1 MKNLLFI
8 LLLFP
13 LIASAQLDFETNK
26 FKLDVVKLPEIE
38 SLMTTSLPSNSNFSN
53 KYSKKLPSFKLSK
66 ENYREPVSMF
76 DVMATNQSYVKSD
89 IQISLDPSEYGV
101 FGGNRS
107 YNADGSTSVKNIAYK
122 DARGYL
128 RPELM
133 PYSYGF
139 YQRPARRSGFHVGYG
154 IYGQPSQ

>member
-1 MKNLLFI
+1 MKKLLFI
-8 LLLFP
+8 LLVFP

-38 SLMTTSLPSNSNFSN
+38 SLMTTSLPSNSDFSN

-76 DVMATNQSYVKSD
+76 DVMATNQSYVQSN

-101 FGGNRS
+101 FGGNSS
-107 YNADGSTSVKNIAYK
+107 YTADGSTAVKNIAYK
-122 DARGYL
+122 ESRGFL
-128 RPELM
+128 RPELIYY
-133 PYSYGF
+133 PYNY
-139 YQRPARRSGFHVGYG
+139 YQRPTRRSGFYVDYG
-154 IYGQPSQ
+154 VYSTPSQ

>member
-1 MKNLLFI
+1 MLFI
-8 LLLFP
+8 LLVFP

-38 SLMTTSLPSNSNFSN
+38 SLMTTSLPSNSDFSN

-76 DVMATNQSYVKSD
+76 DVMATNQSYVQSN

-101 FGGNRS
+101 FGGNSS
-107 YNADGSTSVKNIAYK
+107 YTADGSTAVKNIAYK
-122 DARGYL
+122 ESRGFL
-128 RPELM
+128 RPELIYY
-133 PYSYGF
+133 PYNY
-139 YQRPARRSGFHVGYG
+139 YQRPTRRSGFYVDYG
-154 IYGQPSQ
+154 VYSTPSQ

>member
-1 MKNLLFI
+1 MKKMLFI
-8 LLLFP
+8 LLVFP

-38 SLMTTSLPSNSNFSN
+38 SLMTTSLPSNSDFSN

-76 DVMATNQSYVKSD
+76 DVMATNQSYVQSN

-101 FGGNRS
+101 FGGNSS
-107 YNADGSTSVKNIAYK
+107 YTADGSTAVKNIAYK
-122 DARGYL
+122 ESRGFL
-128 RPELM
+128 RPELIYY
-133 PYSYGF
+133 PYNY
-139 YQRPARRSGFHVGYG
+139 YQRPTRRSGFYVDYG
-154 IYGQPSQ
+154 VYSTPSQ